1 MHFNGTVMAK
11 LSRFKKQSIGSYSLY
26 QTAIYL
32 WCCQYITFLS
42 NIISLSAQEQ
52 RSELGSCLLASNAG
66 TVTKHYLFRSTSTLT
81 GENTLYNCITYLAI
95 SIASFGEYAVENTH
109 SILCSQTKSSDT
121 IDEFRTKEKYIFQSK
136 DNQSHY
142 RSFVTKPEQFSFSH
156 NQLRVL
162 KVKCAQVLSSMFPKV
177 SQSPGQS
184 LFSSNNRCNT
194 SVPTHVTLPTMYPNK
209 YMKTAVYLQGIT
221 VITRQIKQKNV
232 I

>member
-11 LSRFKKQSIGSYSLY
+11 LSRFKKQSIGSYPLY

-32 WCCQYITFLS
+32 WCSQYITFLS

-66 TVTKHYLFRSTSTLT
+66 TVTKHHLFRSTSTLT
-81 GENTLYNCITYLAI
+81 GENTLYNCITYLGI
-95 SIASFGEYAVENTH
+95 YIASFGEYAVENTH

-121 IDEFRTKEKYIFQSK
+121 IDEFGTKEKYIFQSK

-142 RSFVTKPEQFSFSH
+142 RSFVTKPKQFYFSR

-162 KVKCAQVLSSMFPKV
+162 KVKCAQVLSSMFLKV
-177 SQSPGQS
+177 SQSPGHS

-194 SVPTHVTLPTMYPNK
+194 SVPIHVTMPTMYPNK

-221 VITRQIKQKNV
+221 VIPRQIKQKNV

>member
-11 LSRFKKQSIGSYSLY
+11 LSRFKKQSIGSYPLY

-32 WCCQYITFLS
+32 WCSQYITFLS

-66 TVTKHYLFRSTSTLT
+66 TVTKHHLFRSTSTLT
-81 GENTLYNCITYLAI
+81 GENTLYNCITYLGI
-95 SIASFGEYAVENTH
+95 SIASFGEYAVKNTH

-142 RSFVTKPEQFSFSH
+142 RSFVTKPNQFSFSH

-162 KVKCAQVLSSMFPKV
+162 KVKCAQVLSSMFLKV
-177 SQSPGQS
+177 SRVQDKVYSPQTTDATQVFQLMS
-184 LFSSNNRCNT
+184 HCQQCI
-194 SVPTHVTLPTMYPNK
+194 PTN
-209 YMKTAVYLQGIT
+209 I
-221 VITRQIKQKNV
+221 
-232 I
+232 

>member
-11 LSRFKKQSIGSYSLY
+11 LSRFKKQSIGSYPLY

-32 WCCQYITFLS
+32 WCSQYITFLS

-66 TVTKHYLFRSTSTLT
+66 TVTKHHLFRSTSTLT
-81 GENTLYNCITYLAI
+81 GENTLYNCITYLGI
-95 SIASFGEYAVENTH
+95 SIASFGENTH

-121 IDEFRTKEKYIFQSK
+121 IDEFGTKEKYIFQSK

-142 RSFVTKPEQFSFSH
+142 RSFVTKPKQFSFSR

-162 KVKCAQVLSSMFPKV
+162 KVHCPLCKEI
-177 SQSPGQS
+177 
-184 LFSSNNRCNT
+184 
-194 SVPTHVTLPTMYPNK
+194 
-209 YMKTAVYLQGIT
+209 LQKKKSKIPW
-221 VITRQIKQKNV
+221 
-232 I
+232 